1 MPNSKLSISLER
13 EKKFAKKSLPKK
25 SAKKNLPKKVAKKSL
40 PKKNWWR
47 CRELNPGPNNK
58 EDSFLQV

>member
-25 SAKKNLPKKVAKKSL
+25 IAKKVAKKIL
-40 PKKNWWR
+40 PKKKIGGDAGN
-47 CRELNPGPNNK
+47 
-58 EDSFLQV
+58 

>member
-13 EKKFAKKSLPKK
+13 EKKIA
-25 SAKKNLPKKVAKKSL
+25 KKVAKKNL

>member
-25 SAKKNLPKKVAKKSL
+25 IAKKSCQKKSAKKKLV
-40 PKKNWWR
+40 
-47 CRELNPGPNNK
+47 EMPGIEPG
-58 EDSFLQV
+58 S

>member
-13 EKKFAKKSLPKK
+13 EKKFAKK
-25 SAKKNLPKKVAKKSL
+25 VAKKI
-40 PKKNWWR
+40 WWR

>member
-40 PKKNWWR
+40 PKKLV
-47 CRELNPGPNNK
+47 EMPGIEPG
-58 EDSFLQV
+58 S

>member
-25 SAKKNLPKKVAKKSL
+25 IAKKNCQKKSCQ
-40 PKKNWWR
+40 KKIGGDAGN
-47 CRELNPGPNNK
+47 
-58 EDSFLQV
+58 

>member
-25 SAKKNLPKKVAKKSL
+25 IAKKKSAKKKLV
-40 PKKNWWR
+40 
-47 CRELNPGPNNK
+47 EMPGIEPG
-58 EDSFLQV
+58 S

>member
-25 SAKKNLPKKVAKKSL
+25 IAKKKSGGDAG
-40 PKKNWWR
+40 N
-47 CRELNPGPNNK
+47 
-58 EDSFLQV
+58 

>member
-25 SAKKNLPKKVAKKSL
+25 SAKKSAKKRKK
-40 PKKNWWR
+40 KKNWWR

>member
-25 SAKKNLPKKVAKKSL
+25 IAKKNCQKKSAKKKLV
-40 PKKNWWR
+40 
-47 CRELNPGPNNK
+47 EMPGIEPG
-58 EDSFLQV
+58 S

>member
-25 SAKKNLPKKVAKKSL
+25 IAKKVAKKNL

>member
-25 SAKKNLPKKVAKKSL
+25 IAKKVL

>member
-25 SAKKNLPKKVAKKSL
+25 SAKKNCQKKLPKKVCQ
-40 PKKNWWR
+40 KNWWR